1 MASVS
6 AIIEK
11 ALPEKMSNAGSSVIL
26 YGWARRQRAMM
37 LSAAS

>member
-11 ALPEKMSNAGSSVIL
+11 ALPEKMSKAGISVIL
-26 YGWARRQRAMM
+26 PERVPLVSGR
-37 LSAAS
+37 